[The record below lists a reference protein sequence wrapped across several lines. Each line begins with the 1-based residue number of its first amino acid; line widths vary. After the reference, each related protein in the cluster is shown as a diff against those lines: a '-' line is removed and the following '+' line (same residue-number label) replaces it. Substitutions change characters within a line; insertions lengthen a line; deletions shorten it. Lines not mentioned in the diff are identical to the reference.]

1 MPVRLRAFSIR
12 FGKSVVA
19 ARYNDLVS
27 SLNYSHIPTTLGL
40 DRLQSLLTLHG
51 LPSSAAVSMLGQTY
65 MLNATVQAYGDTFLL
80 GAIVVAI
87 CVPIAFLLGGRK
99 QPKAVR

>member
-1 MPVRLRAFSIR
+1 
-12 FGKSVVA
+12 
-19 ARYNDLVS
+19 
-27 SLNYSHIPTTLGL
+27 IPTTLGL
-40 DRLQSLLTLHG
+40 DHLQSLLTLHG

>member
-51 LPSSAAVSMLGQTY
+51 LPSSAAVSMLGQT
-65 MLNATVQAYGDTFLL
+65 
-80 GAIVVAI
+80 
-87 CVPIAFLLGGRK
+87 
-99 QPKAVR
+99 